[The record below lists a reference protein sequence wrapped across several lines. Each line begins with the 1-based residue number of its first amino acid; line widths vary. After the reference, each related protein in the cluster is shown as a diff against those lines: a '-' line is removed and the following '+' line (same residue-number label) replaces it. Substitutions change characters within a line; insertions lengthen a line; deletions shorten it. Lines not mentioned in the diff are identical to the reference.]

1 MNAVLHFAPV
11 GVSVAKL
18 NICSVIAEEE
28 AGNRSSEYVWH
39 TDAHHDQHLNRTA
52 KDTATQKAT
61 VYQKQSIFFF
71 PACIDCIM
79 CKKDELSSM

>member
-18 NICSVIAEEE
+18 SICSVIAEEE

-39 TDAHHDQHLNRTA
+39 TDTHHDEHLNRTA
-52 KDTATQKAT
+52 
-61 VYQKQSIFFF
+61 
-71 PACIDCIM
+71 
-79 CKKDELSSM
+79 